1 MRIGIEV
8 SPIIGDRG
16 GVGWHLYY
24 LLQALVGLNEDFEL
38 VCYVPPG
45 TQARHDLEPWMKDP
59 RLAWIETGRFMM
71 RWRGTLDRLDLFH
84 GPNFKMRT
92 QGRRGGIV
100 TLHDVWLDRHPEYS
114 TKVAGQQAAFRRT
127 RRTARRARKVITVSR
142 FSAHE
147 IAAVYG
153 LTPDLIVTIHNG
165 VADEFRP
172 MKDDDAMEGLRRRLH
187 IPPGGFVL
195 FVGGADPRKNH
206 RTFLQA
212 AARQEKDLGGRTLIL
227 VGDPVHR
234 FGSYYETARACGLES
249 TVVCPGR
256 VPIADLKLL
265 YTYADLFVFPSLYEG
280 FGMPVLEAMACGAPT
295 ITSATSALPEIAGD
309 AALLVNPTD
318 VMALGQTIVRVLLDS
333 VLGESLRTKGL
344 ARVKE
349 FTWRNAAIQT
359 LALYRELTA

>member
-1 MRIGIEV
+1 
-8 SPIIGDRG
+8 
-16 GVGWHLYY
+16 
-24 LLQALVGLNEDFEL
+24 
-38 VCYVPPG
+38 
-45 TQARHDLEPWMKDP
+45 MKDR
-59 RLAWIETGRFMM
+59 RLTWAETGRFMM

-100 TLHDVWLDRHPEYS
+100 TVHDVWLDRHPEYS
-114 TKVAGQQAAFRRT
+114 TKLFGQQAAFRRT
-127 RRTARRARKVITVSR
+127 RRTARRARKLITVSR
-142 FSAHE
+142 FSAQE

-153 LTPDLIVTIHNG
+153 LSPDRIVTIHNG
-165 VADEFRP
+165 VADDFRP
-172 MKDDDAMEGLRRRLH
+172 IVNDDAMEGLRRRLE

-212 AARQEKDLGGRTLIL
+212 VGQQEKHLGGRTVIL

-249 TVVCPGR
+249 KIVCPGR

-265 YTYADLFVFPSLYEG
+265 YTYADLFVFPSFYEG
-280 FGMPVLEAMACGAPT
+280 FGMPVLEAMACGTPT

-309 AALLVNPTD
+309 AALFVDPTD
-318 VMALGQTIVRVLLDS
+318 VTALGQTIVRVLTDTALR
-333 VLGESLRTKGL
+333 ESLKKKGF
-344 ARVKE
+344 ARVQE
-349 FTWRNAAIQT
+349 FTWRNAAVQT